1 MVTHQILKDTIE
13 VCDEQCDSDGLA
25 LSQAFGNFDRRVAV
39 GWLLADAAGKPL
51 LERPQAHAL
60 GLKAQ
65 RAHGAAK
72 VSIRDARKRA
82 IAPARAAGADISA
95 AQDDAEAKIWRED
108 AGVIAADQPPAAPAA
123 PAASAAAEGGTGSR
137 KRAREHPSDIEA
149 ADYQVLQCETAMDK
163 ADRALGRAEDA
174 SDAQMQHVLSLFD
187 KLDSSTVKGI
197 KRLRMQSRIRKEGRK
212 SHNASLAAK
221 NAKIAA
227 LEAKV
232 GWWEAREARTA
243 LGILQSWEEG
253 WDEAVHALESL
264 ESQYVFV

>member
-1 MVTHQILKDTIE
+1 
-13 VCDEQCDSDGLA
+13 
-25 LSQAFGNFDRRVAV
+25 
-39 GWLLADAAGKPL
+39 
-51 LERPQAHAL
+51 
-60 GLKAQ
+60 
-65 RAHGAAK
+65 
-72 VSIRDARKRA
+72 
-82 IAPARAAGADISA
+82 
-95 AQDDAEAKIWRED
+95 
-108 AGVIAADQPPAAPAA
+108 
-123 PAASAAAEGGTGSR
+123 
-137 KRAREHPSDIEA
+137 
-149 ADYQVLQCETAMDK
+149 MDK